1 MSKKTLKT
9 FQTETEITGI
19 TYLEF
24 IFNWD
29 LVVFFRFIYNIFAKC
44 AIKLLLFNIFLLLS
58 WLCSFLSLQ
67 EPVERKQKRDQNSNL
82 YSDVGLINFD
92 QDAHAA
98 AMTLLLNCTSTS
110 SLYFCFFGRYWISI
124 IVQTC

>member
-110 SLYFCFFGRYWISI
+110 SLYFFFFGRYWISI
-124 IVQTC
+124 IVQT

>member
-82 YSDVGLINFD
+82 YSDVGLINFE

-110 SLYFCFFGRYWISI
+110 SLYFCFFGRYWILI
-124 IVQTC
+124 IVQT

>member
-67 EPVERKQKRDQNSNL
+67 EPVERKQKRDENSNL

-124 IVQTC
+124 IVQT

>member
-58 WLCSFLSLQ
+58 WLCRFLSLQ
-67 EPVERKQKRDQNSNL
+67 EPVERKQKRDQNTNL
-82 YSDVGLINFD
+82 YSDVGLINFE

-110 SLYFCFFGRYWISI
+110 SLYFCFFGRYWILI
-124 IVQTC
+124 IVQT

>member
-110 SLYFCFFGRYWISI
+110 SLYFCFFGRSWISI
-124 IVQTC
+124 IVQT

>member
-110 SLYFCFFGRYWISI
+110 SLYFCFFGRYWILI
-124 IVQTC
+124 IVQT

>member
-1 MSKKTLKT
+1 MSKKILKT

-124 IVQTC
+124 IVQT

>member
-67 EPVERKQKRDQNSNL
+67 EPVERKQKRDQNTNL
-82 YSDVGLINFD
+82 YSDVGLINFE

-110 SLYFCFFGRYWISI
+110 SLYFCFFGRYWILI
-124 IVQTC
+124 IVQT

>member
-124 IVQTC
+124 IVQT